1 MSNEPLEQKYLK
13 LLKEYEDLR
22 EKKTLTPQKQSMPV
36 NNACEI
42 KLHACSNSHRS
53 LKERKDL
60 LQEEV
65 IDLYKQWIPPKVS
78 SFFKTLIP
86 WIKKGFKKSQFSE
99 YRLDI
104 CKKCPYL
111 RDNTTCKICGCFMK
125 RKVNIPQASCP
136 LKKWT
141 PEK

>member
-1 MSNEPLEQKYLK
+1 MKNESLEQKYLK
-13 LLKEYEDLR
+13 LLEEYEDLR
-22 EKKTLTPQKQSMPV
+22 QKKTVPDQRLINTI
-36 NNACEI
+36 CEQNL
-42 KLHACSNSHRS
+42 KACSNSHKS

-86 WIKKGFKKSQFSE
+86 WVKKGFKKSQFSE

-136 LKKWT
+136 LKKWKK
-141 PEK
+141 EN